1 MLRNP
6 RRRRGTHLMECAVV
20 FPLTFLLLLGL
31 IVGALGVFRYQ
42 EVASLA
48 REGARYAS
56 VRGYQYQLATSKPAA
71 DAAAVYNNAI
81 APRAVILDPSRLSS
95 TVTWNP
101 DNKQGST
108 VTVTVT
114 YQWVPEAFLG
124 GLTLSSTSTTP
135 ISY

>member
-1 MLRNP
+1 M
-6 RRRRGTHLMECAVV
+6 HVVECAVV
-20 FPLTFLLLLGL
+20 YPLVFLLLFGL
-31 IVGALGVFRYQ
+31 VVGALGVFRYQ

-56 VRGYQYQLATSKPAA
+56 VRGREYELRTGRPAA
-71 DAAAVYNNAI
+71 TADDVFNNAI
-81 APRAVILDPSRLSS
+81 SPRAVILTPSQLSS
-95 TVTWNP
+95 SVTWNP
-101 DNKQGST
+101 DNQRGST

-114 YQWVPEAFLG
+114 YQWVPEAYLG

>member
-1 MLRNP
+1 MVLSP
-6 RRRRGTHLMECAVV
+6 RRRGTHAIECAVV
-20 FPLTFLLLLGL
+20 FPLVFLLLFGL
-31 IVGALGVFRYQ
+31 IVGALGVFRFQ

-48 REGARYAS
+48 REGSRYAS
-56 VRGYQYQLATSKPAA
+56 VRGQQYQLMTGKPAA
-71 DAAAVYNNAI
+71 TADDVFNNAI
-81 APRAVILDPSRLSS
+81 APRAVILTPSQLSS

-101 DNKQGST
+101 DNRQGSS

-114 YQWVPEAFLG
+114 YQWVPEAYLG